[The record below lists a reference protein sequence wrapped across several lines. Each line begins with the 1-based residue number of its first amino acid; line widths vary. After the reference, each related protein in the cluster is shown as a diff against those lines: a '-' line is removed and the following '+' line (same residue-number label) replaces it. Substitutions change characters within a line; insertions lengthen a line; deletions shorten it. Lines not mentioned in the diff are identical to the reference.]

1 MKKLFNFFKN
11 EQEKNPANVAKERLK
26 VIVAH
31 ERRQRNQPDYLQD
44 LQRDL
49 MLVIQKY
56 VEIEADNVQVQLD
69 SEGNYSVLE
78 LNVTLPN

>member
-1 MKKLFNFFKN
+1 MRLFNFFKN
-11 EQEKNPANVAKERLK
+11 EQDKNPASVARERLK

-56 VEIEADNVQVQLD
+56 VDIDAEDVQVQLD